1 MVGAYFS
8 LFHVYHN
15 RFLQIQ
21 NQQNFTLRALRNKN
35 VLRRYLHKKL
45 VLQKKWQSKMRKTC
59 LTFGPSSLAI
69 DCARARL
76 AIFAELNIK

>member
-1 MVGAYFS
+1 MGAHFS
-8 LFHVYHN
+8 LFHIYHN

-21 NQQNFTLRALRNKN
+21 NQQNFALRSLRNKN

-45 VLQKKWQSKMRKTC
+45 VLQKKWRPKMEKTC

-69 DCARARL
+69 DCARALL

>member
-45 VLQKKWQSKMRKTC
+45 VLQKNGDQKWRKHV
-59 LTFGPSSLAI
+59 LLLVQVPWPLIVPELVWPSLPS
-69 DCARARL
+69 
-76 AIFAELNIK
+76 